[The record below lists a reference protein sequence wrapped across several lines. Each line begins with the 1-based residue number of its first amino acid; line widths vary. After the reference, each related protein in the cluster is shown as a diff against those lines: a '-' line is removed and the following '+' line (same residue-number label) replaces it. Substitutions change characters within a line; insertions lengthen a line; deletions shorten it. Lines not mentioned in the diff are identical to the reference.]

1 MARYHLILAGALAL
15 AACQSSVQVR
25 GNLPDPE
32 VLAEVRSGVHGRDDV
47 AGLLGSPS
55 AASTFKDNTWY
66 YIGQRVEQGVSFL
79 RPDVVEQKIVEVTFD
94 DTGIVESMKTYD
106 LADARDVDPVGRETP
121 TEGRDLT
128 LLQQLFGNIGRFPT
142 DVLTDR

>member
-1 MARYHLILAGALAL
+1 MARIHALFAAAVLL
-15 AACQSSVQVR
+15 AACQANVQVR

-32 VLAEVRSGVHGRDDV
+32 VLAEVRSGVHGREEV
-47 AGLLGSPS
+47 AGILGSPS
-55 AASTFKDNTWY
+55 SASTFKDNVWY

-79 RPDVVEQKIVEVTFD
+79 RPDVVEQKVIEVTFD
-94 DTGIVESMKTYD
+94 ETGVVESLKTYD
-106 LADARDVDPVGRETP
+106 LADARDVDPVDRETP

-142 DVLTDR
+142 DALGQ